1 LDPVCRRISR
11 VTELNRFFSAVPHGA
26 VVVAA
31 DGTALAV
38 NARCADLCRID
49 LERYRPQP
57 LAAILAK
64 ALHPESVWRP
74 SGDWAVDAVA
84 LRSGVRA
91 RGAGEHE
98 SALLLRLIDTTD
110 EVALLTLAVDRSGEL
125 IDALMRNSYA
135 GVFVLDRD
143 GAIVDCNALAVQLGP
158 GTEALGAV
166 SSIIGRDIDDHLRAR
181 QLGTSF
187 VLRDLLTRA
196 RDRRRD
202 ISFSTEITIHPE
214 GGDPSDAE
222 ITIAPLPHAGVG
234 PGEPAAVL
242 FLRDPAEKREIRHA
256 VSQVQ
261 HAREISRAAIGI
273 AHELN
278 NSATALITH
287 LGILDRALP
296 DLPAIVRDELAGAR
310 SAVRR
315 IRRLGMQMERFSGM
329 EPESSSESPDDGT
342 RQDGITGI
350 VLSEL
355 VQDTVSLAVSGTA
368 IQTSFMIADS
378 LPAVVANGSA
388 VSQALFNVVINA
400 VEAMDEEGRIHIAVN
415 HRRDPD
421 RVVLEVR
428 DEGHGMDPRLT
439 RRAFEPYFS
448 TKPGGIGMGLTVA
461 LSALRSI
468 DGDLDIES
476 EPGFG
481 TTARLVLRVA
491 GVPATAASVT
501 EEQTSPGT
509 PPPLLTFPGVRVL
522 LVEDDPLVRRS
533 IERTLQ
539 LAGCVVTSVASGDRA
554 IDIFRGHLEEDL
566 PFDALITDLTM
577 PGRNDGVQLLRRLRE
592 LDPDIPAV
600 LSSGAL
606 HRQNISSY
614 RDAGF
619 QYVLRKPFGEMEVR
633 NALARALAER
643 GSVA

>member
-1 LDPVCRRISR
+1 
-11 VTELNRFFSAVPHGA
+11 VTDLNTLFSAMPHGA
-26 VVVAA
+26 VIVDT
-31 DGTALAV
+31 DGIAIAV
-38 NARCADLCRID
+38 NARCAELCHID
-49 LERYRPQP
+49 LESYRPQP

-64 ALHPESVWRP
+64 ALHSESVWRP
-74 SGDWAVDAVA
+74 TGDWERDSSV

-91 RGAGEHE
+91 RGVGEHE
-98 SALLLRLIDTTD
+98 SALMLRLIETT
-110 EVALLTLAVDRSGEL
+110 EGISLLTLAADRTGYL
-125 IDALMRNSYA
+125 LDALMRNSYA
-135 GVFVLDRD
+135 GVFVLDRE
-143 GAIVDCNALAVQLGP
+143 GTIVDCNALAVQLARSE
-158 GTEALGAV
+158 EAAASGAQILG
-166 SSIIGRDIDDHLRAR
+166 REIDTHLRAQ
-181 QLGTSF
+181 QLGSPF
-187 VLRDLLTRA
+187 VLAGLLTRA
-196 RDRRRD
+196 RERGRD
-202 ISFSTEITIHPE
+202 ISFATEITIHPE
-214 GGDPSDAE
+214 GCDPSDVE
-222 ITIAPLPHAGVG
+222 ITIAPLGQASIG

-242 FLRDPAEKREIRHA
+242 FLRDPAEKREVRHA

-261 HAREISRAAIGI
+261 HAREISRAAMGI

-287 LGILDRALP
+287 LGILDRELP
-296 DLPAIVRDELAGAR
+296 EHSASVRDELGGAL

-329 EPESSSESPDDGT
+329 EPEFSGESVREDDEPG
-342 RQDGITGI
+342 QDGMTGT

-355 VQDTVSLAVSGTA
+355 VQDTVGLAVSGTA
-368 IQTSFMIADS
+368 IQTSFMIEDG
-378 LPAVVANGSA
+378 LPAVAVSSSA

-400 VEAMDEEGRIHIAVN
+400 VEAMDEEGRIHFVV
-415 HRRDPD
+415 HRRRDPD

-461 LSALRSI
+461 LSALRAFE
-468 DGDLDIES
+468 GDVDIES

-481 TTARLVLRVA
+481 TTVRLVLRPA
-491 GVPATAASVT
+491 GSLAGTSSVT
-501 EEQTSPGT
+501 ERDATSGSR
-509 PPPLLTFPGVRVL
+509 PLLTFPGVRVL

-539 LAGCVVTSVASGDRA
+539 MAGCVVTSVASGDRA
-554 IDIFRGHLEEDL
+554 IDIFRGKMEEAI

-592 LDPDIPAV
+592 LDPEIPAV

-619 QYVLRKPFGEMEVR
+619 QYVLRKPFGEMEIR

-643 GSVA
+643 DSVA